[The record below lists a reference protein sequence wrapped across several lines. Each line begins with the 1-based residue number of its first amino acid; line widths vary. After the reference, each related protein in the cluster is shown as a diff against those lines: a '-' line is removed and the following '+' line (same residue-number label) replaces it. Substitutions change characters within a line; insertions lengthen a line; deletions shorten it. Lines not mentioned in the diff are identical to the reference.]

1 MKSYIVLE
9 NGKIFEGVRIGSKR
23 NSIFN
28 IVINTGITGYTEIL
42 TDPAMYGEGIVFSAC
57 QIGNN
62 KVNLEECESQGIYAS
77 CAIFN
82 SIANFNDIP
91 VPNNDDEQ
99 SMAFS
104 NIITIQEFLKR
115 FDVPGITEVDVKS
128 LIKEIKTSN
137 IVKAAICD
145 DVKDIEQI
153 KKEIADFKVSNT
165 CTKIS
170 TDNIRSF
177 GRTKAKQVAIIDT
190 GVKDSII
197 NEFLKRDVGVT
208 VYPLKTQAEFLL
220 ATRPNGIVI
229 PNGPGDPNE
238 LRDLELL
245 NKINKTTLPILAIG
259 LGSLLIAI
267 QNNITVKKLDVVK
280 IGQNY
285 TVKDLSNNTLS
296 VVSQNNKYGI
306 VETTLMSSTVEATFI
321 DLYNNDIM
329 GLNYAGKNILSVFFN
344 PEGCPGPKDANYI
357 FDEFCK
363 ML

>member
-245 NKINKTTLPILAIG
+245 NKINCLPYIY
-259 LGSLLIAI
+259 LI
-267 QNNITVKKLDVVK
+267 N
-280 IGQNY
+280 
-285 TVKDLSNNTLS
+285 
-296 VVSQNNKYGI
+296 
-306 VETTLMSSTVEATFI
+306 
-321 DLYNNDIM
+321 
-329 GLNYAGKNILSVFFN
+329 
-344 PEGCPGPKDANYI
+344 
-357 FDEFCK
+357 
-363 ML
+363 